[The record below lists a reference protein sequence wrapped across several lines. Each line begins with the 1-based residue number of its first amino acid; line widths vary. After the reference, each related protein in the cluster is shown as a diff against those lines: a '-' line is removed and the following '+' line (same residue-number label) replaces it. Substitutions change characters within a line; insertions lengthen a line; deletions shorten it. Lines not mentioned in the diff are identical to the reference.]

1 MIKFIISGEELQ
13 NVVKTLK
20 PATSVNRSNF
30 KYMHCYIDNF
40 TLHATTCDG
49 YRVHSVAVPIS
60 HIENQSPELF
70 LLPFPTIKF
79 SHKTRFIDIE
89 RHGNTAI
96 YNVFGTGIETLPIAE
111 NDTPI
116 DMKKYLPDEEVVM
129 SVRFN
134 PEYIRKA
141 CEGLKGEDVVQFDF
155 REGAAGCTIKSI
167 MRVAQCMVLPVY
179 SGRK

>member
-20 PATSVNRSNF
+20 PATGDKRSNF

-40 TLHATTCDG
+40 TLHAATCDG

-60 HIENQSPELF
+60 DIDGQSSELF

-79 SHKTRFIDIE
+79 NHKTRFIGVE
-89 RHGNTAI
+89 RVGNTAI
-96 YNVFGTGIETLPIAE
+96 YNVFGMGIETLPIQE
-111 NDTPI
+111 NDTPM
-116 DMKKYLPDEEVVM
+116 DMKKYIPDSDTVM

-155 REGAAGCTIKSI
+155 REGVAGCTIKSI
-167 MRVAQCMVLPVY
+167 MRVAQCMVLPVS